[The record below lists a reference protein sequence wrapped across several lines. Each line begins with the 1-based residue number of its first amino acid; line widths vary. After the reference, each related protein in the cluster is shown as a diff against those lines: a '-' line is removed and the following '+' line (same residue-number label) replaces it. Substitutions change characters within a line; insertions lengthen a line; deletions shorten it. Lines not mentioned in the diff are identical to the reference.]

1 MLKSIYIFIGV
12 ALIGTASCQTPK
24 QNKSTGTSNKKKQT
38 ETVKT
43 STNSNQPLNDNYRF
57 IVSFISKGAG
67 TDSKII
73 EKFTKYVKEF
83 EQKKGLILS
92 NALINWGKEGELD
105 YCFKLSELN
114 TNDQIVF
121 INESKALLKES
132 DLVITEENKI
142 SKHKK

>member
-1 MLKSIYIFIGV
+1 MAIS
-12 ALIGTASCQTPK
+12 LIGNASCQTSK
-24 QNKSTGTSNKKKQT
+24 QNKPTVTSTKKKQA

-43 STNSNQPLNDNYRF
+43 STNSNPVSSDNYRF
-57 IVSFISKGAG
+57 IVSFISKGG
-67 TDSKII
+67 GIDSKTI
-73 EKFTKYVKEF
+73 EKFTKFVKEF
-83 EQKKGLILS
+83 EQKKGLVLS
-92 NALINWGKEGELD
+92 NDIINWGKEGESD

-114 TNDQIVF
+114 ANDQITF